1 MQQIAKWLEKLG
13 LSEYADRFAENKIDV
28 AVLPL
33 LTDEDLKEIGIPLG
47 HRRKIFAAINQEKKR
62 GYHTE
67 KHGGKPATRP
77 SSRKRGMHL
86 SAAM

>member
-47 HRRKIFAAINQEKKR
+47 HRRKIFAAINQGAATIQKN
-62 GYHTE
+62 TAV
-67 KHGGKPATRP
+67 KPNPARRAENAGCT
-77 SSRKRGMHL
+77 
-86 SAAM
+86 